1 MVLISI
7 GIFFL
12 TAGTIGFLRFPD
24 FYSRIH
30 ATGKSDTLGA
40 FLSLAGL
47 ALYNLHQGLSL
58 AGLLLSIKIMLIAVF
73 WFLAN
78 PTAAH
83 ALSRAAF
90 EAEVK
95 PWTKDGMAVIEWP
108 PQ

>member
-1 MVLISI
+1 MSIAAMALISI
-7 GIFFL
+7 GLFFL

-40 FLSLAGL
+40 VLSLAGL
-47 ALYNLHQGLSL
+47 ALYNLHQGLTL
-58 AGLLLSIKIMLIAVF
+58 AGILLSIKIMLIAVF

-83 ALSRAAF
+83 ALSRS
-90 EAEVK
+90 
-95 PWTKDGMAVIEWP
+95 
-108 PQ
+108 